1 MVSSLDSSKQET
13 AEAKM
18 LSLHKPM
25 GDFTQVDTQ
34 AAAHIFICVS
44 LEFENLRVS

>member
-18 LSLHKPM
+18 LSLHKLM
-25 GDFTQVDTQ
+25 GDFTQ